1 MSKVEKKSSHL
12 ALLRL
17 GKSNQSLLNLFNAHG
32 EMILGQ

>member
-1 MSKVEKKSSHL
+1 MSKMEKKRSHL

-32 EMILGQ
+32 EMIIGQ